1 MSRNKQAGNAFRR
14 RPPGVKYSR
23 RWGFQL
29 EGLLRAAEQARRGF
43 AERLLAGVLLA
54 VAVAGAVLIPRL
66 LVGPTPGHELGVGA
80 PSMTVPPVVLAP
92 GLPGH
97 KAKSPVAAP
106 AQRRATHVGVVPS
119 ASTTQPTAQTNPVT
133 SSGTSGHPSRTQ
145 SQPQAQ
151 PPRESQLQQQT
162 PALPPTPLA
171 AGMTTCNGTYGGTGK
186 DLVVPGGATCGL
198 ARGAPITHGLPVYPG
213 GRP

>member
-54 VAVAGAVLIPRL
+54 VAVTGAVLIPRL
-66 LVGPTPGHELGVGA
+66 LVGPPPGRELGVGA

-97 KAKSPVAAP
+97 KSKSQSASVP
-106 AQRRATHVGVVPS
+106 QDGATHFSAAPS
-119 ASTTQPTAQTNPVT
+119 ASRSRSAPRTLPVANP
-133 SSGTSGHPSRTQ
+133 GGG
-145 SQPQAQ
+145 Q
-151 PPRESQLQQQT
+151 PPRTRPQH
-162 PALPPTPLA
+162 A
-171 AGMTTCNGTYGGTGK
+171 A
-186 DLVVPGGATCGL
+186 
-198 ARGAPITHGLPVYPG
+198 RQH
-213 GRP
+213 